1 MNKKVMSSSEKQV
14 NLIMVGKI
22 LINFFFLISI
32 SFNSLSEILY
42 EKDNIIITDI
52 DIKIYQKH
60 YKNNY
65 GLNINNTNALKDLV
79 LIENVI
85 NNLKKNNS
93 EFMDKLDQQ
102 ILMQYESE
110 NLGNENILNFIRFS
124 KIRNEFIVNYFQN
137 ELNSEE
143 IKNLFSN
150 LDSLNLPIS
159 KDKCLI
165 IKEILDL
172 KNNFEFIDS
181 YIDYLKNKSDKIM
194 ITINGN
200 KYHVCIDSIIFK
212 ELENLIVEYIQMQI
226 NEEFQ
231 SFVYERAKN

>member
-102 ILMQYESE
+102 ILM
-110 NLGNENILNFIRFS
+110 
-124 KIRNEFIVNYFQN
+124 
-137 ELNSEE
+137 
-143 IKNLFSN
+143 
-150 LDSLNLPIS
+150 
-159 KDKCLI
+159 
-165 IKEILDL
+165 
-172 KNNFEFIDS
+172 
-181 YIDYLKNKSDKIM
+181 
-194 ITINGN
+194 
-200 KYHVCIDSIIFK
+200 KY
-212 ELENLIVEYIQMQI
+212 
-226 NEEFQ
+226 
-231 SFVYERAKN
+231 

>member
-1 MNKKVMSSSEKQV
+1 MRK
-14 NLIMVGKI
+14 
-22 LINFFFLISI
+22 
-32 SFNSLSEILY
+32 
-42 EKDNIIITDI
+42 
-52 DIKIYQKH
+52 
-60 YKNNY
+60 
-65 GLNINNTNALKDLV
+65 LKT
-79 LIENVI
+79 
-85 NNLKKNNS
+85 
-93 EFMDKLDQQ
+93 
-102 ILMQYESE
+102 
-110 NLGNENILNFIRFS
+110 
-124 KIRNEFIVNYFQN
+124 YFQIWI
-137 ELNSEE
+137 S
-143 IKNLFSN
+143 
-150 LDSLNLPIS
+150 DLPIS

-212 ELENLIVEYIQMQI
+212 ELENLIIEYIQIQI

>member
-1 MNKKVMSSSEKQV
+1 M
-14 NLIMVGKI
+14 
-22 LINFFFLISI
+22 
-32 SFNSLSEILY
+32 
-42 EKDNIIITDI
+42 KDNIIITDI

-85 NNLKKNNS
+85 NNLKNNS

-124 KIRNEFIVNYFQN
+124 KIKNEFIVNYFQN

-150 LDSLNLPIS
+150 LDI
-159 KDKCLI
+159 
-165 IKEILDL
+165 
-172 KNNFEFIDS
+172 
-181 YIDYLKNKSDKIM
+181 
-194 ITINGN
+194 
-200 KYHVCIDSIIFK
+200 
-212 ELENLIVEYIQMQI
+212 
-226 NEEFQ
+226 
-231 SFVYERAKN
+231 

>member
-1 MNKKVMSSSEKQV
+1 MSSSEKQV

-137 ELNSEE
+137 ELSSEE
-143 IKNLFSN
+143 IKN
-150 LDSLNLPIS
+150 
-159 KDKCLI
+159 
-165 IKEILDL
+165 
-172 KNNFEFIDS
+172 
-181 YIDYLKNKSDKIM
+181 
-194 ITINGN
+194 
-200 KYHVCIDSIIFK
+200 IF
-212 ELENLIVEYIQMQI
+212 
-226 NEEFQ
+226 
-231 SFVYERAKN
+231 R

>member
-32 SFNSLSEILY
+32 SFNSFSEILY

-79 LIENVI
+79 LMENVI

-102 ILMQYESE
+102 ILIQYESE

-212 ELENLIVEYIQMQI
+212 ELENLIIEYIQMQI

>member
-143 IKNLFSN
+143 IKNIFSN

-212 ELENLIVEYIQMQI
+212 ELENLIIEYIQMQI